1 MSKRFEKTFPKLSK
15 AIQDDKVMSITDD
28 DGEGIYITYDLD
40 GKEKVLGKVGYEK
53 QIEDGMD

>member
-1 MSKRFEKTFPKLSK
+1 
-15 AIQDDKVMSITDD
+15 MSITDD